1 MENITLYNRHF
12 RNIDGA
18 QISPVIFSSFSVYE
32 SNTLTKLTILCVGR
46 T

>member
-1 MENITLYNRHF
+1 MENITLCNRHF

-18 QISPVIFSSFSVYE
+18 HISLIFSSFSVYE
-32 SNTLTKLTILCVGR
+32 SNTLTKLTVLCVGR

>member
-18 QISPVIFSSFSVYE
+18 QISLIFSSFSVYE